1 MADESERNGNG
12 ATAVLDRAS
21 EEATQAAKAAK
32 KAEKK
37 KRKKKDEQEYEVE
50 LATPFGKLEFE
61 FEPTSRKKEKDEE
74 KRRKAAAKA
83 AKEAAKIAKK
93 GEAAPAKGGSRV
105 LPVLIIF
112 GIVAAAVIVA
122 YWLFAR
128 PEDETETVP
137 EEYRNPE
144 AAPATQGPQGFVAK
158 ARSRIREAVR
168 AGKQASR
175 EAQREQQERF
185 EELTGH

>member
-1 MADESERNGNG
+1 MADEIERNGNG
-12 ATAVLDRAS
+12 ATAVLERAS
-21 EEATQAAKAAK
+21 DEAAQAAAK
-32 KAEKK
+32 PEK
-37 KRKKKDEQEYEVE
+37 KRKKRRKDEQEYEVE
-50 LATPFGKLEFE
+50 LATPFGKLELE

-83 AKEAAKIAKK
+83 AKEAAKLAKK
-93 GEAAPAKGGSRV
+93 GGETAPAKGGSRV
-105 LPVLIIF
+105 LPILIIF

-128 PEDETETVP
+128 PGDETETVP

-144 AAPATQGPQGFVAK
+144 ATPATEEAQGFLAK

-168 AGKQASR
+168 AGKRASR